1 MIDIELSRRNE
12 LEIERIGVIGGGL
25 MGSGI
30 AEVAA
35 RAGFDVVVHEIDAA
49 TAEAA
54 MARIEKSLARA
65 LEREKITEAEKS
77 EVLARITVSTDL
89 SEQADRQIVVEA
101 ATEKEDLKKQIFAD
115 LDKTVTDPDAILAS
129 NTSSIP
135 ITRLVSATNR
145 PGNVVGLHFFNPV
158 PVLDLVEMVTTVL
171 TDPEVEDRAQR
182 FAESLGKTV
191 IRAKDRAGF
200 IVNMLLIPYL
210 LGAIRMYEAGVATAE
225 DIDTGMRLGT
235 NHPMGPLE
243 LTDFVG
249 LDTTKYV
256 ADVLFEEF
264 KEPMYASP
272 PLLTRM
278 VEAGLHG
285 RKTGQGFYTYP
296 NT

>member
-1 MIDIELSRRNE
+1 
-12 LEIERIGVIGGGL
+12 

-35 RAGFDVVVHEIDAA
+35 RSGMDVVVHEIDAGA
-49 TAEAA
+49 AEAA
-54 MARIEKSLARA
+54 MGRIEKSLSRA
-65 LEREKITEAEKS
+65 LERGKISEQERK
-77 EVLARITVSTDL
+77 EVLERITVTTHL
-89 SEQADRQIVVEA
+89 SEQADRQIVIEA
-101 ATEKEDLKKQIFAD
+101 ATENEQLKKQIFGY
-115 LDKTVTDPDAILAS
+115 LDDVVEDDDAILAS

-135 ITRLVSATNR
+135 ITRLASATGR
-145 PGNVVGLHFFNPV
+145 PRSVVGLHFFNPV
-158 PVLDLVEMVTTVL
+158 PVMALVELVTTVL
-171 TDPEVEDRAQR
+171 SDDSVEQRAQE
-182 FAESLGKTV
+182 FAEGLGKTV

-200 IVNMLLIPYL
+200 VVNMLLVPYM
-210 LGAIRMYEAGVATAE
+210 LGAIRMYEAGVASAE
-225 DIDTGMRLGT
+225 DIDTGMRLGA

-249 LDTTKYV
+249 LDTTKFV

-272 PLLTRM
+272 PILTRM

-296 NT
+296 AG